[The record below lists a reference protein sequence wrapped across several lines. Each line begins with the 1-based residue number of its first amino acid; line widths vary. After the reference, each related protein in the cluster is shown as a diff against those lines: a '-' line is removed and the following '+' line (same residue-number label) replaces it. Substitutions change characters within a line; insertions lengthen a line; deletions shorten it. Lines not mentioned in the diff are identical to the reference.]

1 MKSACVIGQNISH
14 SRSPSIH
21 NHWIRKYGLD
31 ASYTIRDIP
40 PDLVPDIARQILSGE
55 LQGCN
60 VTIPYKQLVAG
71 LVDVV
76 DKPAEQSNS
85 INTLYVKG
93 GKLHGTSTDGSGY
106 IAHLKQTWPDT
117 ELKGSTVIMLGAG
130 GAARSIA
137 AALVDE
143 KVSRIHVVNRTPE
156 KAEALVVMNP
166 AIMSAASMMQLR
178 ELVPAADLIINT
190 TSLGTGGQGE
200 FACPLELAA
209 KRCIVSDIVYV
220 PLETPMLRR
229 ARKLGLRTLDGL
241 GMLLHQAVEGFRLW
255 FGIEPE
261 VTAELRELI
270 EQDIAG
276 RG

>member
-40 PDLVPDIARQILSGE
+40 PDLVPDIARQILTGE

-137 AALVDE
+137 AALST
-143 KVSRIHVVNRTPE
+143 K
-156 KAEALVVMNP
+156 K
-166 AIMSAASMMQLR
+166 SAGSMLSTERQ
-178 ELVPAADLIINT
+178 
-190 TSLGTGGQGE
+190 
-200 FACPLELAA
+200 
-209 KRCIVSDIVYV
+209 KR
-220 PLETPMLRR
+220 PRH
-229 ARKLGLRTLDGL
+229 
-241 GMLLHQAVEGFRLW
+241 LLQ
-255 FGIEPE
+255 
-261 VTAELRELI
+261 
-270 EQDIAG
+270 
-276 RG
+276 